1 MSDSLERERT
11 LTKSLI
17 GTFASWVTRYR
28 QKTKIRASS
37 ASETV
42 ALSMYS
48 YLMGITQS
56 WLFDSKVTDLDE
68 NMDFFVG
75 EFLRLLRTDQ

>member
-1 MSDSLERERT
+1 
-11 LTKSLI
+11 
-17 GTFASWVTRYR
+17 
-28 QKTKIRASS
+28 
-37 ASETV
+37 
-42 ALSMYS
+42 
-48 YLMGITQS
+48 MGITQS